1 VRNAKRIDERITVG
15 RVPSGEDIAQLA
27 QLGYKTLVDVREED
41 EKFGGLVEARAREL
55 GLLYISIP
63 IKRES
68 IHIQEVQQFYEAV
81 YARGSAPLYVFS
93 RFGKKPL
100 AFLLLLEVVANGES
114 LIRVFERASRIGI
127 DLQGDL
133 ALRAFLVEF
142 FNSGRIVEVVESIV
156 AFRPDLLRRE
166 GKSKSGPRVT
176 NHARREDRETLLQQ
190 RGCTVWL
197 TGLPSSGK
205 STTAFSLEQELTRRG
220 RLAYVLDSDNIRHGM
235 NKDLGFSR
243 EQREENIRR
252 IGEVAKLFADAGV
265 ITIASFISPYRRDR
279 ELVRE
284 LHRAAGVGFFEVFV
298 DAPPQVCEERDSRGL
313 YKKAREG
320 ELASFTGVDAPYEA
334 PERPEIVART
344 AVKSPA
350 QIAVEIID
358 HLVTAGYMRV

>member
-1 VRNAKRIDERITVG
+1 MG
-15 RVPSGEDIAQLA
+15 RVPSGEDIAQLV

-41 EKFGGLVEARAREL
+41 EKFGGQVETRAREL
-55 GLLYISIP
+55 GLHYISIP
-63 IKRES
+63 IKRDS
-68 IHIQEVQQFYEAV
+68 IRIEEVQQFYEAV

-156 AFRPDLLRRE
+156 AYRPDLLKKE
-166 GKSKSGPRVT
+166 GKREEASPVT
-176 NHARREDRETLLQQ
+176 DHARRQDRETLLQQ
-190 RGCTVWL
+190 RGCTIWL

-205 STTAFSLEQELTRRG
+205 STTAFSLERELTRRG

-235 NKDLGFSR
+235 NKDLGFTPA
-243 EQREENIRR
+243 EREENVRR
-252 IGEVAKLFADAGV
+252 IGEVAKLFADAGL
-265 ITIASFISPYRRDR
+265 ITITSFISPYRKDR
-279 ELVRE
+279 RLARE
-284 LHRAAGVGFFEVFV
+284 LHHAAGLGFFEVFV
-298 DAPPQVCEERDSRGL
+298 DAPPAVCEERDSRGL

-320 ELASFTGVDAPYEA
+320 ELASFTGVDAPYE
-334 PERPEIVART
+334 PPDRPDITVRT
-344 AVKSPA
+344 AARSPA
-350 QIAVEIID
+350 EVTAEIID
-358 HLVTAGYMRV
+358 HLVTAGYVRV